1 MSLIHGSRHFD
12 SISIPSITW
21 RINTTTPQNKRDKP
35 GSSFSVDMA
44 CQAYGCLTR
53 QGYGKSLFCFPD
65 PVKKKELYLTWL
77 TNLSIEE
84 SFTSDKHK
92 LVCEDHFETSC
103 FEGNLMVILF
113 IFLIILN
120 IWIYYTITFCR
131 FTFCFYRL
139 WQKKWIRGKGSS
151 LMRHIYKRFF
161 SKIEKLRN

>member
-1 MSLIHGSRHFD
+1 
-12 SISIPSITW
+12 
-21 RINTTTPQNKRDKP
+21 
-35 GSSFSVDMA
+35 MA

-65 PVKKKELYLTWL
+65 PVTKKELYLTWL

-84 SFTSDKHK
+84 NFTSDKHK
-92 LVCEDHFETSC
+92 LVCEDH

-131 FTFCFYRL
+131 FKFCFHRL
-139 WQKKWIRGKGSS
+139 WQNKWIGGGGGGGGSP

-161 SKIEKLRN
+161 FQNWRTTKLS

>member
-1 MSLIHGSRHFD
+1 MIHGSRHFD

-21 RINTTTPQNKRDKP
+21 RLNTTTPQNKRDKP

-103 FEGNLMVILF
+103 FEGNFFTQWLF
-113 IFLIILN
+113 ADL
-120 IWIYYTITFCR
+120 
-131 FTFCFYRL
+131 CFASIDY
-139 WQKKWIRGKGSS
+139 GKTNESGGKVC
-151 LMRHIYKRFF
+151 L
-161 SKIEKLRN
+161 

>member
-1 MSLIHGSRHFD
+1 MSTIDACRHFD
-12 SISIPSITW
+12 NISIPSITW
-21 RINTTTPQNKRDKP
+21 RLNTTTPQNKRDKP

-53 QGYGKSLFCFPD
+53 QGYGKSLFRFPD

-84 SFTSDKHK
+84 SFTNTKHK
-92 LVCEDHFETSC
+92 LVCEDHFET
-103 FEGNLMVILF
+103 LF

-131 FTFCFYRL
+131 FTFCFYRYAY
-139 WQKKWIRGKGSS
+139 GKTNESG
-151 LMRHIYKRFF
+151 
-161 SKIEKLRN
+161 EKVRP

>member
-1 MSLIHGSRHFD
+1 MSTIHGSRHFD
-12 SISIPSITW
+12 NISMPSITW
-21 RINTTTPQNKRDKP
+21 RLNTTMPQNKRDKP

-44 CQAYGCLTR
+44 SQAYGCLTR

-113 IFLIILN
+113 IYFFLNEFRAL
-120 IWIYYTITFCR
+120 FRCP
-131 FTFCFYRL
+131 
-139 WQKKWIRGKGSS
+139 
-151 LMRHIYKRFF
+151 FF
-161 SKIEKLRN
+161 FFA